1 MAAIAIKRVY
11 DGRAST
17 DGMRILVDRLWPRGV
32 SKDAAAL
39 DLWAKEVA
47 PSPSLRTWF
56 DHREDR
62 FAEFKKR
69 YLLELS
75 SNPAVP
81 DLVGQIGKRKATL
94 LYGAKDPAINHAVVL
109 TGYLGG
115 YRARKN
121 SDLDAQEP
129 SSQPLHIVSFS
140 GDRGVTLQNDSGSVP
155 RVRPHHRARVPRHS

>member
-11 DGRAST
+11 DGGAST

-56 DHREDR
+56 EHREDR

-75 SNPAVP
+75 SLTSSARSAS
-81 DLVGQIGKRKATL
+81 GKLPCSMEQRIRRSTI
-94 LYGAKDPAINHAVVL
+94 PSCS
-109 TGYLGG
+109 LGIWH
-115 YRARKN
+115 K
-121 SDLDAQEP
+121 
-129 SSQPLHIVSFS
+129 
-140 GDRGVTLQNDSGSVP
+140 
-155 RVRPHHRARVPRHS
+155 